1 MKKVIFSI
9 YCFFTLSLIS
19 AQQNQPNIIL
29 INIDDMGWRD
39 VGFMGSEYY
48 ETPTIDSLAKA
59 GMIFTQGYASAANCA
74 PSRASMMTGL
84 WSPRHGVYTV
94 ATSERGKS
102 KDRKIIPTPNTTS
115 ISSDHE
121 LIPQSLR
128 RAGYRTI
135 HAGKWHLSDSPL
147 DFGFDVNIGG
157 GHNGHPS
164 SYYPPYG
171 NVELEGDGSYLT
183 DAIMAKTLEAL
194 SQTQSP
200 FFLYYSPYAVHTPI
214 QPVHSLVDKYQDKSS
229 TIGQENADYASM
241 VENLDRNIGLLFH
254 NLKTNHQLENTLI
267 IFVSDNGGLKGIT
280 SQQPLRSG
288 KGSYYEGGIR
298 VPFFFLWEGRIS
310 AGTSNSTPI
319 SNLDLY
325 PTILEAVGITN
336 PSSKLD
342 GISLLPMLTG
352 EGSIPERALFWHF
365 PIYLEAYQYGQNE
378 TRDPLF
384 RTRPGT
390 AMRLG
395 KWKLH
400 YYFEDNEVELFD
412 LEADISEEKDLS
424 SSLPET
430 TNELLEKMRAWWEA
444 TSAPIPQTENP
455 EYIKVN

>member
-1 MKKVIFSI
+1 MQKVIFSI

-39 VGFMGSEYY
+39 VGFMGSDYY

-102 KDRKIIPTPNTTS
+102 KDRKIIPTPNTTT
-115 ISSDHE
+115 ISSKHE
-121 LIPQSLR
+121 LIPKSLR

-157 GHNGHPS
+157 GQNGHPS

-214 QPVHSLVDKYQDKSS
+214 QPVHSLVDKYQHKSS
-229 TIGQENADYASM
+229 KIGQENADYASM

-267 IFVSDNGGLKGIT
+267 IFVSDNGG
-280 SQQPLRSG
+280 
-288 KGSYYEGGIR
+288 
-298 VPFFFLWEGRIS
+298 
-310 AGTSNSTPI
+310 
-319 SNLDLY
+319 
-325 PTILEAVGITN
+325 
-336 PSSKLD
+336 
-342 GISLLPMLTG
+342 
-352 EGSIPERALFWHF
+352 
-365 PIYLEAYQYGQNE
+365 
-378 TRDPLF
+378 
-384 RTRPGT
+384 
-390 AMRLG
+390 
-395 KWKLH
+395 
-400 YYFEDNEVELFD
+400 
-412 LEADISEEKDLS
+412 
-424 SSLPET
+424 
-430 TNELLEKMRAWWEA
+430 
-444 TSAPIPQTENP
+444 
-455 EYIKVN
+455 